1 MARTD
6 RDERILEVFA
16 GLADT
21 LVADYDVVELLQTLV
36 ENCEALLDV
45 SAAGLLLADDHG
57 DLEVVASTNEESRLV
72 ETIQLAAEAGPCID
86 SYRTAAIV
94 SVPDIAAAPAQWS
107 RFSVA

>member
-57 DLEVVASTNEESRLV
+57 DLEVVASTNLS
-72 ETIQLAAEAGPCID
+72 
-86 SYRTAAIV
+86 SSSTASKALCAR
-94 SVPDIAAAPAQWS
+94 S
-107 RFSVA
+107 